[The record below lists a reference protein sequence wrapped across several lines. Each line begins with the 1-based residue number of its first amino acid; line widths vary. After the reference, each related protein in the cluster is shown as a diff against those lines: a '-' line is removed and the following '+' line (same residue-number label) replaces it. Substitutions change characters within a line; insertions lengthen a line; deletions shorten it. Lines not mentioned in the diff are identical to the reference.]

1 MGDHLWLA
9 RTLREHL
16 LSALSVPP
24 GPLSLNAVVIVAH
37 RLAVAGL
44 ISKRAAGTLADF
56 QGLSVEDL
64 AYDCIADLFQRGD
77 GGEVIQLRSYF
88 AGIDL
93 ASTEDEQLLILYRRL
108 VLGKVSN
115 GVFRMFNEI
124 DPALGRIL
132 RNVKLGIG
140 GLRSFEEVER
150 FGEPC
155 IVPIVCDPLQH
166 LPPPTREQLV
176 DGLRSAVAGTARVP
190 DLLAAL
196 ASYLRTQTEHS
207 RTVPLMHVAMTFRD
221 LFVMNRPL
229 LQEHVELTE
238 TFTIAEITETIR
250 IASRAVK
257 HEYRRLYVETRNVPD
272 DEWDTYF
279 SVIEANLRRKFCE
292 NDGSEYS
299 LFRGIVAMVPGLTR
313 EEYKRSHRAKIEHLH
328 SLVES
333 RFLDAVKKQ

>member
-16 LSALSVPP
+16 PSALSVPP
-24 GPLSLNAVVIVAH
+24 GPLSLNLVVTVAH

-44 ISKRAAGTLADF
+44 ISKRAAGALADF
-56 QGLSVEDL
+56 HGLPVEDI
-64 AYDCIADLFQRGD
+64 AYDCIADLFQRAD

-93 ASTEDEQLLILYRRL
+93 AATEDEQVLILFRRL

-115 GVFRMFNEI
+115 GVFRLFNEI
-124 DPALGRIL
+124 DPGLGRIL

-140 GLRSFEEVER
+140 TLRSFDEVER
-150 FGEPC
+150 FGEQC
-155 IVPIVCDPLQH
+155 IVPILCERLQH
-166 LPPPTREQLV
+166 LPLPTREQLV
-176 DGLRSAVAGTARVP
+176 EGLRPEAAGTARVP

-196 ASYLRTQTEHS
+196 AGYLRTQTEHS
-207 RTVPLMHVAMTFRD
+207 RLVPLMHVAMTFRD
-221 LFVMNRPL
+221 LFLMNRPI

-238 TFTIAEITETIR
+238 TFTVAEITETIR
-250 IASRAVK
+250 LAARAVRQ
-257 HEYRRLYVETRNVPD
+257 EYRNLYVVRRSVSE

-292 NDGSEYS
+292 NDGSAYS
-299 LFRGIVAMVPGLTR
+299 LFRGITEKMPGLTR
-313 EEYKRSHRAKIEHLH
+313 EEYKRSHRARIEHLH
-328 SLVES
+328 GLVEN
-333 RFLDAVKKQ
+333 RFLDVVKKQ